1 MRHGGHGLLVGHAA
15 EVVGVDGHA
24 ALLVTVPVLPLVIV
38 EVRLVVDQHH
48 LDDLDAVLVGEG
60 EVALVVRGHAH
71 HGAVAVADQH
81 VVADPHRHLLVGDRV
96 RYREARGHTLLLLG
110 GQLGLGGAA
119 VLALFDEG
127 SDLGVERGGVR
138 GQRMLGGHGAEGH
151 AHDGVG
157 ARGEHVH
164 AAVLDRLAAGVFD
177 VMRESEA
184 QALALADPVLLHQ
197 LDALGPARQLVLG
210 VLEQF
215 FGVVADLQVV
225 AGDLAA
231 LDRGAGTPAL
241 AVDHLL
247 VGQHGLVDRVPV
259 HDLGLAVGNA
269 LFEHLQEQPL
279 VPLVVAGVAG
289 GDLAAPVDGQAHG
302 LELALHVGD
311 VLVGPLGRRHAVLQR
326 RVLGRQA
333 EGVPAHG
340 HQHVVAAHAQVAR
353 EHVVDR
359 VVAHVAH
366 VQLAAGIRQHRAGVV
381 LLAAR
386 VLGDAVGIGGAPLRL
401 GSGLDVAGFV
411 AGIHGGSARAR
422 LGAAGNAGLSRP
434 GESPGPR
441 TLDLGHVTC
450 VLRG

>member
-1 MRHGGHGLLVGHAA
+1 
-15 EVVGVDGHA
+15 
-24 ALLVTVPVLPLVIV
+24 
-38 EVRLVVDQHH
+38 
-48 LDDLDAVLVGEG
+48 
-60 EVALVVRGHAH
+60 
-71 HGAVAVADQH
+71 
-81 VVADPHRHLLVGDRV
+81 
-96 RYREARGHTLLLLG
+96 
-110 GQLGLGGAA
+110 
-119 VLALFDEG
+119 
-127 SDLGVERGGVR
+127 
-138 GQRMLGGHGAEGH
+138 MLGRDGAEGD

-164 AAVLDRLAAGVFD
+164 AAVLDELAARVPD
-177 VMRESEA
+177 VMREREA
-184 QALALADPVLLHQ
+184 QAFALADPVFLHQ

-231 LDRGAGTPAL
+231 LDRGAGAPAL
-241 AVDHLL
+241 AVDHLF

-259 HDLGLAVGNA
+259 HDLGLAVGDA

-279 VPLVVAGVAG
+279 VPLVVARIAG

-366 VQLAAGIRQHRAGVV
+366 VQLAARVRQHRAGVV

-386 VLGDAVGIGGAPLRL
+386 VLGDTVDIGGAPLRL

-411 AGIHGGSARAR
+411 AGVHDISAGPGST
-422 LGAAGNAGLSRP
+422 AAGKADYR
-434 GESPGPR
+434 R
-441 TLDLGHVTC
+441 A
-450 VLRG
+450 